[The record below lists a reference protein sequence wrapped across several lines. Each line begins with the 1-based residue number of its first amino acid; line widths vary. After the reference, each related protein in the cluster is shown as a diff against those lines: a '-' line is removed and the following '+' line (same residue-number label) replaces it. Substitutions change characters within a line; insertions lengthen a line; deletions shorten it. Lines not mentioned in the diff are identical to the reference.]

1 MTAERAPRIAID
13 RYVLDTLMADL
24 VGHDRAPAA
33 FVVFLYLWKASRG
46 ARRGR
51 VRVSHAGIADETGL
65 SKSGVQTAI
74 RRLKRRQLVRSF
86 QSSPTATPEY
96 VVLRPWAKPAPRQKE
111 GR

>member
-1 MTAERAPRIAID
+1 VAID
-13 RYVLDTLMADL
+13 RYVLDTLMLDL
-24 VGHDRAPAA
+24 VGHDRTPAA
-33 FVVFLYLWKASRG
+33 FVVFLYLWKESRR
-46 ARRGR
+46 ARGGR

-96 VVLRPWAKPAPRQKE
+96 VVLRPWAKTLARHKDA
-111 GR
+111 R

>member
-1 MTAERAPRIAID
+1 MPSERPSRVAID

-33 FVVFLYLWKASRG
+33 FVVFLYLWKESRR
-46 ARRGR
+46 ARGGR
-51 VRVSHAGIADETGL
+51 VRISYGGIADDTGL

-96 VVLRPWAKPAPRQKE
+96 VVLKPWAKVHSPSKE
-111 GR
+111 AR